1 LLYQSVKHLRNDR
14 AFAASSQETTRM
26 KFASA
31 LLAIAAIA
39 APAAANAAAPT
50 SVLSRLSAAAPSANP
65 KVIELALQAHACA
78 VGTGAAP
85 RAKRLAVIDYS
96 LPSTQ
101 RRLWVFDLASN
112 KLMYDEYVAHGQG
125 TGDNLARN
133 FSNKDGSHAT
143 SLGLFTTAETYHGGN
158 GYSLRMDG
166 LEKGTNDNARSRAI
180 VIHGAPYV
188 NPALAKTQGRLGRS
202 WGCPALRPEVAK
214 EVIDNL
220 KQGQML
226 FAYYP
231 DKDWLAKSPF
241 LNCNKSGG
249 QLVAKAGGSTS
260 AGVRSSPR

>member
-1 LLYQSVKHLRNDR
+1 MIAPSPHITGSEYMKFTPILLAVL
-14 AFAASSQETTRM
+14 AAASSTAQ
-26 KFASA
+26 
-31 LLAIAAIA
+31 
-39 APAAANAAAPT
+39 AAAPSLLT
-50 SVLSRLSAAAPSANP
+50 KLSAAAPRANP
-65 KVIELALQAHACA
+65 AVIELALQAHECA
-78 VGTGAAP
+78 IASGAAP

-101 RRLWVFDLASN
+101 RRMWVFDLASQ

-125 TGDNLARN
+125 TGDNMARK

-166 LEKGTNDNARSRAI
+166 LEKGVNDNARSRAI
-180 VIHGAPYV
+180 VMHGAPYV

-202 WGCPALRPEVAK
+202 WGCPALRPEVAR

-231 DKDWLAKSPF
+231 DKDWLANSPF
-241 LNCNKSGG
+241 LRCKTDTRVASSGG
-249 QLVAKAGGSTS
+249 GASVSRARPK
-260 AGVRSSPR
+260 